1 VSTRAASWLAG
12 TLWTLAVLLVALAL
26 LFWAMIG
33 KTSDPFSPF
42 LPNLCIPALSL
53 STVGALIASRRTGNP
68 IGWLFCASGL
78 LFGVQAFAGE
88 YAFYAL
94 VVASSSLPAGVFS
107 WWLATWVWVAS
118 TQLLLFLFLLFP
130 DGRLPSPRWRIVAW
144 LIACGILLDV
154 ASFALVPG
162 PLLESGTNGLGPVQ
176 NPFGFGSAVRF
187 LDWVGIISNPL
198 LAVLVLAPITA
209 LFLRFRRSTGE
220 ERQQIKWV
228 IYAVAMLTVAI
239 TVVSIWPVLDGSVI
253 GTVLFLAGF
262 LAIPTS
268 VGIAILRYR
277 LYDIDIIINQ
287 TLVYGSVTATLVA
300 LYLGGVVALQLL
312 FVLLTGEKSTLA
324 VVASTLLIAALFN
337 PLRRRVQALVDR
349 RFYRRKYDA
358 AKTLAAFNSR
368 LREETDLDSL
378 SDEVLGVVR
387 ETVQPAHA
395 SLWLSPH
402 GTNAKEDV
410 SS

>member
-1 VSTRAASWLAG
+1 MSTRAASWLAG
-12 TLWTLAVLLVALAL
+12 TLWILTVLLVAFAL

-33 KTSDPFSPF
+33 NTSAPFSPF
-42 LPNLCIPALSL
+42 LPNLCTAALSL
-53 STVGALIASRRTGNP
+53 STVGAVIASRRTGNP

-94 VVASSSLPAGVFS
+94 VVARSPLPAGVFS
-107 WWLATWVWVAS
+107 WWLATWVWVAT

-162 PLLESGTNGLGPVQ
+162 PLLDSGTHGLAPMQ

-187 LDWVGIISNPL
+187 LDWVGIVSNPL
-198 LAVLVLAPITA
+198 LAVLVLAPIVA

-239 TVVSIWPVLDGSVI
+239 TVVSIWPALDGSII
-253 GTVLFLAGF
+253 GTILFLAGF

-268 VGIAILRYR
+268 VGIAILKYR

-300 LYLGGVVALQLL
+300 LYLGGVVALQQL

-395 SLWLSPH
+395 TLWLSPH